1 MRTEANCNRGRC
13 CATWCV
19 RELIGWDLATP
30 EPLVAGWRD
39 AGLTISLPVAG
50 VDATVRCDYFQ
61 PRGRRDR
68 TVFLLLALLGLGSI
82 EVARLPLNDADRRV
96 RDQWHCRG
104 AVRGGED
111 W

>member
-1 MRTEANCNRGRC
+1 MWPRPCPR
-13 CATWCV
+13 
-19 RELIGWDLATP
+19 L
-30 EPLVAGWRD
+30 LVGETV
-39 AGLTISLPVAG
+39 GLSISRPVAG
-50 VDATVRCDYFQ
+50 VDATVRCDYSQ

-68 TVFLLLALLGLGSI
+68 AVFLLLALLGLGSI